1 MAGIELI
8 QISDLHYGSEFK
20 EEYMENIINYINEV
34 RPDAVVCTGDI
45 AHKGRLAQ
53 YQAILPLLNRIKLV
67 CKMLI
72 VPGNHDAQNNG
83 LIFFEKVLGPRRSTM
98 IIEEKDA
105 IIVGLSSVIDDL
117 KDGEIGDE
125 QLLWLAEQFDKPGK
139 PGLENRIIA
148 LHHHLIPL
156 PLAGRKWTTVRDAGE
171 ILEFTQLYNID
182 LVLSGHRHVPHAWV
196 VGSTTFLYCG
206 TSSSEKVRADE
217 PPSFNHIKLDKG
229 DLEVYIVSS
238 IDLQKHLLLTRK
250 EDKTEFI
257 RPRRTRIEHLLKTH
271 YLD

>member
-1 MAGIELI
+1 MVEIV

-20 EEYMENIINYINEV
+20 EQYMENVINYINDI
-34 RPDAVVCTGDI
+34 RPDAVVCTGDVV
-45 AHKGRLAQ
+45 HKGRMEQ
-53 YQAILPLLNRIKLV
+53 YQGINPFLKRIKPKLV
-67 CKMLI
+67 I
-72 VPGNHDAQNNG
+72 VPGNHDAKNNG
-83 LIFFEKVLGPRRSTM
+83 LIFFEKFLGPRRRTM
-98 IIEEKDA
+98 VIDEKDT

-125 QLLWLAEQFDKPGK
+125 QLVWLAEQFDKPGS

-196 VGSTTFLYCG
+196 IGPTTFLYCG
-206 TSSSEKVRADE
+206 TSSSDKVRADE
-217 PPSFNHIKLDKG
+217 PPSFNHISLDKG
-229 DLEVYIVSS
+229 DLEVYIVSA
-238 IDLQKHLLLTRK
+238 IDLEKNILLTRK
-250 EDKTEFI
+250 NGITEFV
-257 RPRRTRIEHLLKTH
+257 RPRRTRIEHLLKTQ